1 MTRRER
7 MTARLERRE
16 EWADKASAASSEA
29 YQAARRA
36 TDGIPFG
43 QPVLV
48 GHHSERHHRAAL
60 TRADNAMSR
69 SCERQKM
76 AERHT
81 SVAVNL
87 EHALDRTIFS
97 DDDNAADALRARIA
111 SLEAERARYVA
122 LNKLIRRE
130 VKGGLTEGWMD
141 RIGATD
147 TEKRAIID
155 NARFGYDGPLFSGY
169 KMSNIGG
176 RISADKKR
184 LVALEYQAKRIAEAE
199 AAPGGV
205 AIVGED
211 YVAVTFAE
219 KPARDVLDALK
230 AEGFHWS
237 GGSWC
242 GYRSKLPATVLE
254 LVADPCPACDGAGI
268 DTPET
273 LSGPE
278 CQECKGRGWTDCLC
292 VNRALTA

>member
-16 EWADKASAASSEA
+16 EWADKASAASSAA

-97 DDDNAADALRARIA
+97 DDDNAADALRARI
-111 SLEAERARYVA
+111 SGLEAERARYVA
-122 LNKLIRRE
+122 LNKRIRKE
-130 VKGGLTEGWMD
+130 MKAGLLPGWTD

-147 TEKRAIID
+147 AEKRAIID
-155 NARFGYDGPLFSGY
+155 NARYGYDGPLFSGY

-184 LVALEYQAKRIAEAE
+184 LVALEYQAKRTAEAE

-205 AIVGED
+205 AIVGDD

-242 GYRSKLPATVLE
+242 GYRSKLPAVVLA

-268 DTPET
+268 DTAPLTYGDECAT
-273 LSGPE
+273 CSGE
-278 CQECKGRGWTDCLC
+278 GWTHCIC
-292 VNRALTA
+292 AEKQTA